1 MSRRGTETRGYYDC
15 AICVIPL
22 GPSPSL
28 HFFFNLSGSPR
39 LCASAR
45 VIPFLL
51 VPAITADE
59 IQGCFPRLLL
69 GC

>member
-1 MSRRGTETRGYYDC
+1 MQGYYDC
-15 AICVIPL
+15 VMSIILL
-22 GPSPSL
+22 GPRPSL
-28 HFFFNLSGSPR
+28 HVFLNFSLPPR

-69 GC
+69 GF